1 MTAMMTMTIST
12 SRFPGL
18 RSTLSGLS
26 SWYFVAGQ
34 SELGYRPVSGV
45 GPRLR
50 GGFEKA
56 RVALGAPNDEVS
68 EMNILGVF
76 V

>member
-1 MTAMMTMTIST
+1 MINVEWPEQLVFRVPA
-12 SRFPGL
+12 L
-18 RSTLSGLS
+18 
-26 SWYFVAGQ
+26 VGQ
-34 SELGYRPVSGV
+34 SELGCRPVSGV